1 MTTHEKLELMAY
13 ELIKKEVH
21 RFDNGTN
28 DRELVSYVRGITD
41 LQTEIQKEDNRNK
54 YLELL
59 DMMSDTKFDRIRDIK
74 GDN

>member
-1 MTTHEKLELMAY
+1 MTIHEKLELMAY
-13 ELIKKEVH
+13 GLIKKEVH
-21 RFDNGTN
+21 RFDNGIN

-59 DMMSDTKFDRIRDIK
+59 DMMTDANESRI
-74 GDN
+74 